1 MFKYIGIRGH
11 RGAGKNTISYLL
23 GFAINF
29 YIKNN
34 KSWQGFES
42 AYEAQV
48 KRILDEPS
56 FIEDVMFSESNLK
69 NVFFESFADNPK
81 IMVTQLIGLPCDY
94 AYNDW
99 TKDAVI
105 VNLAD
110 FSYKLAKDKLDLH
123 ANIEKFKPYKAEQL
137 YEIVRNDSN
146 FLNTNDVYITLRELI
161 SYFSK
166 YVMQNAFGR
175 SVWVKSLEVTSW
187 ETERFFSSEKTIYKI
202 LTDCK
207 FPTEI
212 TYVKNNKGVIVKV
225 NRFNNIKD
233 NTNISEE
240 LENDT
245 RFDYELNLDGNLLNP
260 KLIEDIKCL
269 TVEIISK
276 ND

>member
-23 GFAINF
+23 GFAIEYFISKGNSWENF
-29 YIKNN
+29 ET
-34 KSWQGFES
+34 S
-42 AYEAQV
+42 YEAQV
-48 KRILDEPS
+48 KRILNEPS
-56 FIEDVMFSESNLK
+56 FIEDVMFSESDLK

-105 VNLAD
+105 VNLSN

-137 YEIVRNDSN
+137 YDIVRNDSN

-212 TYVKNNKGVIVKV
+212 TYIKNNKGIIIKV

-269 TVEIISK
+269 TQEIISK

>member
-23 GFAINF
+23 GFAIEYFISKGN
-29 YIKNN
+29 
-34 KSWQGFES
+34 SWEGFET
-42 AYEAQV
+42 AYESQV
-48 KRILDEPS
+48 KRIINEPS
-56 FIEDVMFSESNLK
+56 FIEDVMFSESDFA
-69 NVFFESFADNPK
+69 NVYFESFADNPK
-81 IMVTQLIGLPCDY
+81 IMVAQLFGLPCDY

-105 VNLAD
+105 VNLSN
-110 FSYKLAKDKLDLH
+110 FSYKLAKDKLELH
-123 ANIEKFKPYKAEQL
+123 ASIEKLKPYKAEQL
-137 YEIVRNDSN
+137 YDIVKKDSN

-212 TYVKNNKGVIVKV
+212 TYIKNNKGIIIKV

-269 TVEIISK
+269 TQEIISK

>member
-23 GFAINF
+23 GFAIEYFISKGN
-29 YIKNN
+29 
-34 KSWQGFES
+34 SWEGFET

-48 KRILDEPS
+48 KRIINEPS
-56 FIEDVMFSESNLK
+56 FIEDVMFSESDFA
-69 NVFFESFADNPK
+69 NVYFESFADNPK
-81 IMVTQLIGLPCDY
+81 IMVAQLFGLPCDY

-105 VNLAD
+105 VNLSN
-110 FSYKLAKDKLDLH
+110 FSYKLAKDKLELH
-123 ANIEKFKPYKAEQL
+123 ASIEKLKPYKAEQL
-137 YEIVRNDSN
+137 YDIVKKDSN

-175 SVWVKSLEVTSW
+175 SVWVKSLEVRSW

-212 TYVKNNKGVIVKV
+212 TYIKNNKGVIVKV

-269 TVEIISK
+269 TQEIISK